1 MIPKVGSSPLTY
13 YVESIKCGV
22 RSKQFHPLID
32 KEKQEIA
39 RRYRSDTRKI
49 GIASLIV
56 TAVFLMILLQFDIS
70 KLFVQFIKLYMDS
83 RILLIVIYFSA
94 LYVVYSL
101 LAVPFAYL
109 EGYRIEHKYGFSTQT
124 GSAWFADWVKS
135 FLVTFVL
142 GIIVFGVIFLL
153 IPAAPAWW
161 WLWLALIMVGIGVVL
176 ANIFPIIILPLFYK
190 TKPLDD
196 DDLKKEIAELCNKA
210 DLKVRG
216 IFSIDLSSKTTKAN
230 AAVAGL
236 GNTKRIL
243 LGDTLLSKYEK
254 NEILSALAHEVVH
267 YREHHTWW
275 LILWQ
280 SMITIGMFYLFYR
293 IQPFIYNW
301 LGFEQASE
309 IAAFPLFV
317 LVFSVL
323 SYLFRPVGSALSR
336 FYERKADKGALR
348 LTGDADA
355 FIRLIAKLCNKQLSI
370 AYPHPVVEWYKY
382 SHPSPGRRIAFG
394 EKWKQK

>member
-1 MIPKVGSSPLTY
+1 
-13 YVESIKCGV
+13 VESVKCGV
-22 RSKQFHPLID
+22 RSKQFHPLIG
-32 KEKQEIA
+32 KEKQKIA

-49 GIASLIV
+49 GIASLIA

-142 GIIVFGVIFLL
+142 GVIVFGIIFLV

-301 LGFEQASE
+301 FGFEQASE

-317 LVFSVL
+317 LVFSAL

-336 FYERKADKGALR
+336 FYERKADKGALL